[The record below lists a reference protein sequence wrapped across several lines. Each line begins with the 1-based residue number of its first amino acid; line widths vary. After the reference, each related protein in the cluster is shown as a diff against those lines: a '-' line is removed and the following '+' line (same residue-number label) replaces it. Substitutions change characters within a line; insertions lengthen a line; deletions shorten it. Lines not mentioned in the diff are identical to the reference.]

1 MPNLAGLRC
10 WIATRSARH
19 STVVPPDRI
28 ALPRSKEDLQMATPP
43 EWISA
48 LANNVSAC
56 LEPLEPMPPLGCHYH
71 HCPSGWEVTIFPSVT
86 EIVGGPEDGRKTAPR
101 FRVDI
106 LGAAN
111 LFNSIDNISWQSRTV
126 NEDDQLGAHLS
137 IDGMIDDE
145 IVSVRILKS
154 APPCFAPGRKAF
166 TNQGCLI
173 ETW

>member
-1 MPNLAGLRC
+1 
-10 WIATRSARH
+10 
-19 STVVPPDRI
+19 
-28 ALPRSKEDLQMATPP
+28 MANPP

-71 HCPSGWEVTIFPSVT
+71 HCPTGWEVTIFPSLT

-101 FRVDI
+101 FRVNV
-106 LGAAN
+106 LAAAN
-111 LFNSIDNISWQSRTV
+111 LFTRIEEIGWQSRAV
-126 NEDDQLGAHLS
+126 NEDDQLGSHLA
-137 IDGMIDDE
+137 IEGMIEDE

-154 APPCFAPGRKAF
+154 APTCFDPGRKAF
-166 TNQGCLI
+166 TNQGCVV